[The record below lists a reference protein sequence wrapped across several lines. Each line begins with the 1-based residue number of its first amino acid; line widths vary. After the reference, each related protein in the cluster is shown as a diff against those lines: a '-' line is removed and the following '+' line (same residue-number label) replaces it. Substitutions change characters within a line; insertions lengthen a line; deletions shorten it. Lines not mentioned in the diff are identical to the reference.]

1 MHRQNAHHTLVLS
14 HIYLVNIFS
23 FLFVHILLPDL
34 MFVYLIWV
42 FSFLLSWL
50 VGGGCSFF
58 FFFGSS
64 VFPVQGIRE
73 WR

>member
-42 FSFLLSWL
+42 FSFFVELA
-50 VGGGCSFF
+50 GGGWVFIFF
-58 FFFGSS
+58 LLWLFCISS
-64 VFPVQGIRE
+64 AGN
-73 WR
+73 